1 MIETHHSHFF
11 KMASKL
17 LKYFLLTVFGF
28 AIALILTQA
37 LGASYITEMLLSQL
51 GLLLLRA
58 AVVVVCI
65 VITASIFES
74 FRQ

>member
-1 MIETHHSHFF
+1 MIETHHSQFF

-28 AIALILTQA
+28 VIALILTQA

-58 AVVVVCI
+58 AVVVVCV